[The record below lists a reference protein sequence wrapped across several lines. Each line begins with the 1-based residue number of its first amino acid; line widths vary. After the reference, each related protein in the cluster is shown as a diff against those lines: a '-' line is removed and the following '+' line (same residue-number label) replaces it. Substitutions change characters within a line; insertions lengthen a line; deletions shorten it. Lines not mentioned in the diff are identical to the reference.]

1 MRFFLKHRAPLSA
14 PSRVRLGVCLGVACA
29 ALVAASSAAAATPTM
44 VTGAG
49 YTTNTGLVVLHART
63 TGAPD
68 QYGTAPAAGFIR
80 VSSSWYFGAAFTGTV
95 TCIGSLGPGA
105 IAVSGVLSRPYVGPE
120 GFVSPNFTF
129 LIRRFPP
136 VIPNWYAFFVDDL
149 SGQLRPHCG
158 AELFLLSGLPGD
170 PHTDIAGYLLQYG
183 NFIVR

>member
-1 MRFFLKHRAPLSA
+1 LIA
-14 PSRVRLGVCLGVACA
+14 
-29 ALVAASSAAAATPTM
+29 
-44 VTGAG
+44 GAG
-49 YTTNTGLVVLHART
+49 YTTNTGFVVLSARA

-68 QYGTAPAAGFIR
+68 VYGTTAATGFINVR
-80 VSSSWYFGAAFTGTV
+80 GSWYFGADFAGTV
-95 TCIGSLGPGA
+95 TCIGNLGAGA
-105 IAVSGVLSRPYVGPE
+105 IAVSGVLSKPYVSPE

-129 LIRRFPP
+129 LIGRFRP
-136 VIPNWYAFFVDDL
+136 VIPDWYAFFVDDL